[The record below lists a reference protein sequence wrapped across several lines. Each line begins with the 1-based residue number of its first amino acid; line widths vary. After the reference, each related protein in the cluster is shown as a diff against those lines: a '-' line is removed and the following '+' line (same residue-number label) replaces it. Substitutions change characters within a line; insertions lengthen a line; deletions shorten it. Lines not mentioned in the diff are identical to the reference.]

1 MPDGL
6 PVCVCIFWGM
16 GGIGRG
22 SRFPEFPSVWPPYTL
37 GALETLN
44 VGEQPPLPTR
54 CHDDNKH
61 VSRHTPE
68 QSAIRFTVHEIWQRF
83 YWPKDLSVIIYRLLP
98 RRLWCQ
104 RRFLHPRENQGES
117 DRDGGEGG
125 VRGLEMSAR
134 VWRGGEWGGEKVM
147 GMREGHIHPL
157 PHCGEF
163 IRLREWKCQFFS
175 SLSGLQHPPPLLP
188 ATLTPI
194 DHMFTGAK
202 EGKISSS
209 VAGISAVSGACGPTG
224 TPSMR
229 GRPDWRDPCGR
240 QDFYSEKKSIVVL
253 KELDKIGSLMWKM
266 MLRSQRTIRMFTF
279 ATFCCISK

>member
-175 SLSGLQHPPPLLP
+175 SLSGLQHPPPFFLQRWHQLIICSPEQRREKSAVLSLGFPLLVARAARRARP
-188 ATLTPI
+188 PCEDALTGE
-194 DHMFTGAK
+194 TRVGAK
-202 EGKISSS
+202 IF
-209 VAGISAVSGACGPTG
+209 IL
-224 TPSMR
+224 
-229 GRPDWRDPCGR
+229 
-240 QDFYSEKKSIVVL
+240 KKKAL
-253 KELDKIGSLMWKM
+253 WY
-266 MLRSQRTIRMFTF
+266 
-279 ATFCCISK
+279 

>member
-1 MPDGL
+1 
-6 PVCVCIFWGM
+6 M
-16 GGIGRG
+16 GVIGRG

-44 VGEQPPLPTR
+44 VGERPPLPTR

-68 QSAIRFTVHEIWQRF
+68 QSAIRFTVHEIWQCF

-117 DRDGGEGG
+117 DRDGG
-125 VRGLEMSAR
+125 GLEMSAR
-134 VWRGGEWGGEKVM
+134 MWRGREWGEK
-147 GMREGHIHPL
+147 GDGDERRREKDTSTLLLTVG
-157 PHCGEF
+157 
-163 IRLREWKCQFFS
+163 
-175 SLSGLQHPPPLLP
+175 SLSGWGSESVSFFLLFQGSNTPPPLP

-209 VAGISAVSGACGPTG
+209 VVGISAVSGEDG
-224 TPSMR
+224 
-229 GRPDWRDPCGR
+229 RDPCGR
-240 QDFYSEKKSIVVL
+240 QDFYSKRAKKNKKKHCGI
-253 KELDKIGSLMWKM
+253 KKI
-266 MLRSQRTIRMFTF
+266 R
-279 ATFCCISK
+279 

>member
-1 MPDGL
+1 
-6 PVCVCIFWGM
+6 M

-22 SRFPEFPSVWPPYTL
+22 SHFPEFPSVWPPYTL

-117 DRDGGEGG
+117 DKDGGGELGG
-125 VRGLEMSAR
+125 GLEMSAC
-134 VWRGGEWGGEKVM
+134 VCEGEENRGRKGDGDEGRREKDTSALFLTV
-147 GMREGHIHPL
+147 G
-157 PHCGEF
+157 
-163 IRLREWKCQFFS
+163 
-175 SLSGLQHPPPLLP
+175 SLSGWGSESASFFLLFQGSNTPPPHFLQRWHQLIICSP
-188 ATLTPI
+188 EQRRE
-194 DHMFTGAK
+194 K
-202 EGKISSS
+202 
-209 VAGISAVSGACGPTG
+209 SAVLSLGFLLLVARAAQRARPPCEDALTGETRVGAEI
-224 TPSMR
+224 
-229 GRPDWRDPCGR
+229 
-240 QDFYSEKKSIVVL
+240 FIL
-253 KELDKIGSLMWKM
+253 KEQKKKKKKHCGIKKI
-266 MLRSQRTIRMFTF
+266 R
-279 ATFCCISK
+279 

>member
-1 MPDGL
+1 
-6 PVCVCIFWGM
+6 M

-117 DRDGGEGG
+117 DRDGAGGG

-134 VWRGGEWGGEKVM
+134 VWRGREWGGEKVM
-147 GMREGHIHPL
+147 GMREGGRRIHPPSSSL
-157 PHCGEF
+157 WGVYQVEGVKVSVF
-163 IRLREWKCQFFS
+163 FFS
-175 SLSGLQHPPPLLP
+175 FRAPTPPPP
-188 ATLTPI
+188 SSCNTDTNWSYV
-194 DHMFTGAK
+194 HRSKG
-202 EGKISSS
+202 GKNQQF
-209 VAGISAVSGACGPTG
+209 CPW
-224 TPSMR
+224 
-229 GRPDWRDPCGR
+229 D
-240 QDFYSEKKSIVVL
+240 
-253 KELDKIGSLMWKM
+253 
-266 MLRSQRTIRMFTF
+266 
-279 ATFCCISK
+279 FCC